1 MAEKLFSGSEST
13 KLAMQLVING
23 AISIGHVAGFLA
35 RRVVTPTN
43 MNYVWKDWH
52 TKDVYAI
59 TRKEFLSIK
68 PYPES
73 PTPEPGAET

>member
-23 AISIGHVAGFLA
+23 TISIGHVAGFFKRQA
-35 RRVVTPTN
+35 FPPSDF
-43 MNYVWKDWH
+43 NYIWKDWH

-73 PTPEPGAET
+73 PIPEPGAET

>member
-1 MAEKLFSGSEST
+1 MAEKLFSGSEPT

-23 AISIGHVAGFLA
+23 TISIGHVAGVLES
-35 RRVVTPTN
+35 RIVPPTS
-43 MNYVWKDWH
+43 MRYFWKDWH
-52 TKDVYAI
+52 TKDVYVI

-73 PTPEPGAET
+73 PIPEPGAET